1 MKRPYRIINLDH
13 GPNTCGSG
21 DLALFCWIAEGS
33 RGTDDEIVIRSSNK
47 IDILRLLQQP
57 YVDELASRPIGLS
70 PKHIFG
76 IEQSCRAYIPRYE
89 QIRRY
94 FNIKSMPKR
103 PQVLLKK
110 ESLEYAEE
118 WWYDTYP
125 SYFKRVLF
133 CIDAND
139 KSRRWQRWAGLSDL
153 LNDQYASM
161 LTKENCLSSWYNAA
175 AIISMAD
182 VVVAVDSAY
191 AHLAATLA
199 KPTIV
204 LMGPTRPT
212 AYAHA
217 ADCVTCLVPPN
228 DSCGGCVYNKP
239 FHDLNCGH
247 NGCSQIERITP
258 ELVFEEVKKCLAR

>member
-21 DLALFCWIAEGS
+21 DLILFSHIAHGS

-47 IDILRLLQQP
+47 IDILRLLNQP
-57 YVDELASRPIGLS
+57 HIDELAARPIGLS

-110 ESLEYAEE
+110 ESLEYASE
-118 WWYDTYP
+118 WWRYEQAT
-125 SYFKRVLF
+125 KVLF

-139 KSRRWQRWAGLSDL
+139 KSRRWQHWTSLADL
-153 LNDQYASM
+153 MNEHYTAI
-161 LTKENCLSSWYNAA
+161 LTKENCDSSWYNAA

-199 KPTIV
+199 KPTVVI
-204 LMGPTRPT
+204 MGPTRPT
-212 AYAHA
+212 AYAHV

-239 FHDLNCGH
+239 FHDLKCGH
-247 NGCSQIERITP
+247 NGCNQIERITP
-258 ELVFEEVKKCLAR
+258 EQVLEEVKRCLK